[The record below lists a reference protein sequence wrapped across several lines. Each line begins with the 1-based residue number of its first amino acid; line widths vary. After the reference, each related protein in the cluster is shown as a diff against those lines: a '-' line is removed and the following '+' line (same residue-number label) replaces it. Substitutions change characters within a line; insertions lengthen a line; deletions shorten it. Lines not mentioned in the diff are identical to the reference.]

1 LVAPQEGIAMA
12 KKARQTAKRMA
23 YRDIR
28 GSLGLRR
35 EFKITLGL
43 RAGYG
48 PSGRL
53 YDLEEA
59 VRAAH
64 DWMIRRA
71 QRNQTFL
78 TGMFTRGEVLYARSR
93 LHSDREPVAIFSGE
107 ALPQASRSLD
117 DMKVEALLNELAVE
131 MARTLEQEE
140 VQIAYRDRTW
150 TLRRVRSDRPSAK

>member
-1 LVAPQEGIAMA
+1 MA
-12 KKARQTAKRMA
+12 GKRRQTARTTYKPV
-23 YRDIR
+23 R
-28 GSLGLRR
+28 GSLGPRR

-48 PSGRL
+48 PAGRI

-64 DWMIRRA
+64 DWMISRARRDA
-71 QRNQTFL
+71 TFL
-78 TGMFTRGEVLYARSR
+78 TGMFTRGEVLYARSP
-93 LHSDREPVAIFSGE
+93 LHTDREPVAIFSGE
-107 ALPQASRSLD
+107 AMPLAARKLD
-117 DMKVEALLNELAVE
+117 DAKIEALLSELAAD

-150 TLRRVRSDRPSAK
+150 TLRRGRKK

>member
-1 LVAPQEGIAMA
+1 MA
-12 KKARQTAKRMA
+12 GKRSQTARTTYKA
-23 YRDIR
+23 VR
-28 GSLGLRR
+28 GSLGPRR

-48 PSGRL
+48 PAGRI

-64 DWMIRRA
+64 DWMISRARRDA
-71 QRNQTFL
+71 TFL
-78 TGMFTRGEVLYARSR
+78 TGMFTRGEVLYARSP
-93 LHSDREPVAIFSGE
+93 LHTDREPVAIFSGE
-107 ALPQASRSLD
+107 AMPLAARKLD
-117 DMKVEALLNELAVE
+117 DAKIEALLTELAAD

-150 TLRRVRSDRPSAK
+150 TLRRGRK

>member
-1 LVAPQEGIAMA
+1 MVTKPSRAFRRTTYKPV
-12 KKARQTAKRMA
+12 
-23 YRDIR
+23 R
-28 GSLGLRR
+28 GSLGPRR

-48 PSGRL
+48 PAGRI

-64 DWMIRRA
+64 DWMINRARRDA
-71 QRNQTFL
+71 TFL
-78 TGMFTRGEVLYARSR
+78 TGMFTRGEVLYARSP
-93 LHSDREPVAIFSGE
+93 LHTDREPVAIFSGE
-107 ALPQASRSLD
+107 ALPLAARKLD
-117 DMKVEALLNELAVE
+117 DAKIEALLDDLAAE

-150 TLRRVRSDRPSAK
+150 TLRRGRK

>member
-1 LVAPQEGIAMA
+1 MA
-12 KKARQTAKRMA
+12 SRTSPVFRRAA
-23 YRDIR
+23 YRAVR
-28 GSLGLRR
+28 GSHGPRR

-64 DWMIRRA
+64 DWMIARARR
-71 QRNQTFL
+71 NETFL
-78 TGMFTRGEVLYARSR
+78 TGMFTRGEVLYARSP
-93 LHSDREPVAIFSGE
+93 LVTDREPVAIFSGE
-107 ALPQASRSLD
+107 ALPLSARKLD
-117 DMKVEALLNELAVE
+117 DARIAALLDELAAV

-140 VQIAYRDRTW
+140 VQIAYRDATW
-150 TLRRVRSDRPSAK
+150 TLRRVRRS

>member
-1 LVAPQEGIAMA
+1 MA
-12 KKARQTAKRMA
+12 GKRRQTARTTYKPV
-23 YRDIR
+23 R
-28 GSLGLRR
+28 GSLGPRR

-48 PSGRL
+48 PAGRI

-64 DWMIRRA
+64 DWMISRARRDA
-71 QRNQTFL
+71 TFL
-78 TGMFTRGEVLYARSR
+78 TGMFTRGEVLYARSP
-93 LHSDREPVAIFSGE
+93 LHTDREPVAIFSGE
-107 ALPQASRSLD
+107 AMPLAARKLD
-117 DMKVEALLNELAVE
+117 DAKIEALLSELAAD

-150 TLRRVRSDRPSAK
+150 TLRRWRKK

>member
-1 LVAPQEGIAMA
+1 MA
-12 KKARQTAKRMA
+12 GKRRRTARTTYKP
-23 YRDIR
+23 IR
-28 GSLGLRR
+28 GSLGPRR

-48 PSGRL
+48 PAGRI

-64 DWMIRRA
+64 DWMILRARRDA
-71 QRNQTFL
+71 TFL
-78 TGMFTRGEVLYARSR
+78 TGMFTRGEVLYARSP
-93 LHSDREPVAIFSGE
+93 LHTDREPVAIFSGE
-107 ALPQASRSLD
+107 ALPLAAHKLD
-117 DMKVEALLNELAVE
+117 DAKIEALLSELAAD

-150 TLRRVRSDRPSAK
+150 TLRRGRK

>member
-1 LVAPQEGIAMA
+1 MPQIRGG
-12 KKARQTAKRMA
+12 ARKRSA
-23 YRDIR
+23 YGEVR
-28 GSLGLRR
+28 GSLGPRR

-48 PSGRL
+48 PRGRI

-64 DWMIRRA
+64 DWMIARARRRA
-71 QRNQTFL
+71 TFL
-78 TGMFTRGEVLYARSR
+78 TGMFTRGEVLYARSP
-93 LHSDREPVAIFSGE
+93 LHTDREPVAIFSGE
-107 ALPQASRSLD
+107 ALPLAAKELD
-117 DMKVEALLNELAVE
+117 DAMIEALLNELATV

-150 TLRRVRSDRPSAK
+150 TLRRPRGK

>member
-1 LVAPQEGIAMA
+1 MPRKRGE
-12 KKARQTAKRMA
+12 ARQRSA
-23 YRDIR
+23 YREVR
-28 GSLGLRR
+28 GSLGPRR

-48 PSGRL
+48 PSGRI

-64 DWMIRRA
+64 DWMIGRARRHA
-71 QRNQTFL
+71 TFL
-78 TGMFTRGEVLYARSR
+78 TGMFTRGEVLYARSPV
-93 LHSDREPVAIFSGE
+93 HTDREPVAIFSGE
-107 ALPQASRSLD
+107 ALPLAAKKLD
-117 DMKVEALLNELAVE
+117 DATIEALLNELAAM

-150 TLRRVRSDRPSAK
+150 TLRRPRGK